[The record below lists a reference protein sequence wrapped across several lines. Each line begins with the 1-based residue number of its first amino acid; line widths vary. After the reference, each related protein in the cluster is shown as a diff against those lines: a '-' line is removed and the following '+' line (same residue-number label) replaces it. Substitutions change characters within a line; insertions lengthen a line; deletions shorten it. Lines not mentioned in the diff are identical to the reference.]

1 MTSFNLNLVGKK
13 YYRMDEKHNP
23 NQVISRIEKSTAQI
37 YFQLKTSHT
46 LISPCLKR
54 IQRTHD
60 DTCLRGVVQTREHLF
75 KHCKRWHQNQK
86 ALWQAIKSASGRSM
100 TNTSIKGLLWD
111 RRCSATVVQ
120 YLRATEIGCR
130 VRERAG
136 K

>member
-1 MTSFNLNLVGKK
+1 LGIVTEVDSGSKTTYVSIGRSQRRLNV
-13 YYRMDEKHNP
+13 RMHWWC
-23 NQVISRIEKSTAQI
+23 IRIQFFFPDA
-37 YFQLKTSHT
+37 

-60 DTCLRGVVQTREHLF
+60 DTCLRGVVQTREYLF

-86 ALWQAIKSASGRSM
+86 ALWQAVKSASGRSM

-120 YLRATEIGCR
+120 YLRSTEIGCR